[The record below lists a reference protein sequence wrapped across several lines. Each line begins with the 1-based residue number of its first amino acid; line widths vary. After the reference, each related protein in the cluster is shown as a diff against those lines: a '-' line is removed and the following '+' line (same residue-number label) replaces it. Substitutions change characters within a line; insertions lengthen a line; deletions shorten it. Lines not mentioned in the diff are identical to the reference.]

1 MGKELLLMA
10 IQLPL
15 SSCSKCTFTKPHK
28 RQTMEILL
36 KIRKKPRQLGN
47 RGKPYTMTMSLFN
60 DKLYRLPF
68 LYGIKNRKKPEKKPT
83 TNMSTFSPLNWW
95 NVL

>member
-28 RQTMEILL
+28 RQTMEIFL

-47 RGKPYTMTMSLFN
+47 RGKPYTMAMSLFN
-60 DKLYRLPF
+60 DCLF
-68 LYGIKNRKKPEKKPT
+68 LCGIKNRGEKTEKKTT